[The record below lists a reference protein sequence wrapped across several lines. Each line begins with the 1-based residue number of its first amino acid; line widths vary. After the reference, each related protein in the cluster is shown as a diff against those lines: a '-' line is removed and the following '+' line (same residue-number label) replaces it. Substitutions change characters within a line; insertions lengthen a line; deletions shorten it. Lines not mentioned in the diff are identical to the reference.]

1 MKNISRRTAIKTVL
15 AGSAAMAVSGME
27 AAAPA
32 KKKKVEKP
40 EPLKGNIRHS
50 VSKWCFGSYPLD
62 EFCEIC
68 KNIGIESIELLDP
81 KDWPIVQKH
90 GLTVAMAQGAGLGID
105 RGFNDPKLHDEL
117 VASYEQVIPMV
128 AEAGLTNL
136 ICFAG
141 RRNGVTDLQ
150 GWENCEKGL
159 KRLMPIAVSKWC
171 FGSYPLDEFCEICK
185 NIGIESIELLDPKD
199 WPIVQKHGLTVAMAQ
214 GAGLGIDRGF
224 NDPKLHDELVA
235 SYEQVI
241 PMVAE
246 AGLTNLI
253 CFAGRRNGVTDL
265 QGWENCEKGLK
276 RLMPIAEKYNVVLTM
291 ELLNSV
297 GHKDYLCDHTVWG
310 AELCRR
316 IGSPNF
322 KLLYD
327 IYHMQIME
335 GNVIEHIR
343 KYHQYFSHIHT
354 GGVPGRAEIDETQ
367 ELYYPAIMKAIVET
381 GYKGFVGQEFV
392 PKQEDKIA
400 SLEKCIRICDV

>member
-1 MKNISRRTAIKTVL
+1 MNNISRRTAIKTVL
-15 AGSAAMAVSGME
+15 AGSAALAVTGID
-27 AAAPA
+27 AATAD
-32 KKKKVEKP
+32 KKKKKEKVVAP
-40 EPLKGNIRHS
+40 ELLKGNIHHS
-50 VSKWCFGSYPLD
+50 VSKWCFGDIPLD

-68 KNIGIESIELLDP
+68 KKIGIESVELLDT
-81 KDWPIVQKH
+81 KDWPIVKSH

-105 RGFNDPKLHDEL
+105 KGFNDPSLHDEL
-117 VASYEQVIPMV
+117 VASYEKVIPMV
-128 AEAGLTNL
+128 ADAGLKNL

-159 KRLMPIAVSKWC
+159 SRL
-171 FGSYPLDEFCEICK
+171 
-185 NIGIESIELLDPKD
+185 
-199 WPIVQKHGLTVAMAQ
+199 
-214 GAGLGIDRGF
+214 
-224 NDPKLHDELVA
+224 
-235 SYEQVI
+235 I
-241 PMVAE
+241 P
-246 AGLTNLI
+246 T
-253 CFAGRRNGVTDL
+253 
-265 QGWENCEKGLK
+265 
-276 RLMPIAEKYNVVLTM
+276 AEKYHVVLTM

-316 IGSPNF
+316 LGSENF

-335 GNVIEHIR
+335 GNVIDHIQ

-367 ELYYPAIMKAIVET
+367 ELYYPAIMKALVAT

-392 PKQEDKIA
+392 PKQADKVA